1 VNAVCPGIVDTP
13 MRRSFIEGLPDPDT
27 AWREHERAQPLGRL
41 ARPEESRILAGPGR
55 GGARWGCG

>member
-1 VNAVCPGIVDTP
+1 
-13 MRRSFIEGLPDPDT
+13 MLRSFIEGLPDPDT